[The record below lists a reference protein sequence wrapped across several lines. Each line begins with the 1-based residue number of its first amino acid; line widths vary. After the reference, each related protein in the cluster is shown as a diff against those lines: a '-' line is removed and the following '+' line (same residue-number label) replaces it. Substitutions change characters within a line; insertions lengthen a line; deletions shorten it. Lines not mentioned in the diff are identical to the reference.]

1 MVHLVRVLKGR
12 RLACAEKMPVNFSLD
27 LPRSV
32 VIQSI
37 FRLLY
42 MKFNELQLVLGLSQ
56 ALTVNTLA
64 VD

>member
-1 MVHLVRVLKGR
+1 MVPLVHVLKGK
-12 RLACAEKMPVNFSLD
+12 LACAEKMAVNFSLD
-27 LPRSV
+27 LPISV

-37 FRLLY
+37 FRLLCI
-42 MKFNELQLVLGLSQ
+42 KFNELQLVLVLSQ

>member
-1 MVHLVRVLKGR
+1 MVHLVRVLKG

-27 LPRSV
+27 LPGSV

-64 VD
+64 ID